1 VVSIIL
7 SEDGVLTIKPA
18 PQSVDQT
25 EEKRSVAPA
34 ETAVQKCR
42 RKQKENKVAL
52 EVEDVVLGV
61 EQSEKMDKMRELK
74 GELKILSRLTGDRPG
89 TDITQQVNDCINKVA
104 EAERKSQEKREMA
117 MKTMRGDK
125 KKRKFLD
132 DLLETEVSVK
142 KKRIAELDENY
153 EKASKMATL
162 MEQSLMP
169 RLRY

>member
-1 VVSIIL
+1 VVSFIL
-7 SEDGVLTIKPA
+7 SV
-18 PQSVDQT
+18 VQT

-61 EQSEKMDKMRELK
+61 EQSEKLEKMRELK
-74 GELKILSRLTGDRPG
+74 GELKILSRLIGDRPG
-89 TDITQQVNDCINKVA
+89 TDIAQEVHDCINKVA
-104 EAERKSQEKREMA
+104 KAERESKEEREIA
-117 MKTMRGDK
+117 MKTLRGDK

-132 DLLETEVSVK
+132 DLLEKEVSAK
-142 KKRIAELDENY
+142 KKRIAELDDNY